1 LKAQTDIIL
10 AGGGLAGLSLAW
22 HLEKAF
28 PGRFRMRIVE
38 KETKDGNDR
47 TWCFW
52 ERSPGPFEA
61 AVAHQ
66 WQQLKVSGPGWERI
80 MPIAPYTYKMIRSAD
95 LYRLI
100 RDFLKDKPNVEV
112 VYGDIQGWE
121 DHREGV
127 LLHTHKESLEG
138 SYLFNSAIRPQVPAS
153 HPRHLLQHFKGYFIR
168 TAEDFFQPEVP
179 LFMDFRLEQ
188 EKDVRFVYILPFT
201 RREALAEFT
210 VFSPSTWPQEDY
222 VAQLKHYLSEVQG
235 IADYRILEEEFGVIP
250 MTDYPHPL
258 REGQHIMHTGTAGG
272 MTRSSTG
279 YTYLN
284 TQRQCAA
291 IVESFRQFGHPF
303 GFNDVTHPRFRF
315 YDSILLEVL
324 SRNLY
329 PGSEIFRQMFRKND
343 PVRVLDFLSEQSS
356 FHHELKLFL
365 SFPQIPFIRGFLTV
379 VRHYM
384 QFGRP

>member
-1 LKAQTDIIL
+1 MKAHTDIIL

-38 KETKDGNDR
+38 KEAKDGNDR

-52 ERSPGPFEA
+52 ESAPGPFEA
-61 AVAHQ
+61 AVAYQ

-80 MPIAPYTYKMIRSAD
+80 MTIAPYTYKMIRSAE

-121 DHREGV
+121 DRPEGV
-127 LLHTHKESLEG
+127 MLHTHKESLEG
-138 SYLFNSAIRPQVPAS
+138 SYLFNSAIRPQVPSS

-168 TAEDFFQPEVP
+168 TSEDFFQPEVP

-188 EKDVRFVYILPFT
+188 EKDVRFVYILPFSK
-201 RREALAEFT
+201 REALAEFT
-210 VFSPSTWPQEDY
+210 IFSPSIWPQEAY
-222 VAQLKHYLSEVQG
+222 ISQLENYLSQVQG
-235 IADYRILEEEFGVIP
+235 IGDYEILEEEFGVIP
-250 MTDYPHPL
+250 MTDYPHPM
-258 REGQHIMHTGTAGG
+258 RAGQHIMHTGTAGG

-291 IVESFRQFGHPF
+291 IVESFRQYGHPF
-303 GFNDVTHPRFRF
+303 GFENITPPRFQF
-315 YDSILLEVL
+315 YDSILLDVL
-324 SRNLY
+324 SQNRY
-329 PGSEIFRQMFRKND
+329 PGSEIFRHMFQKND
-343 PVRVLDFLSEQSS
+343 PALVLDFLSEKSR
-356 FHHELKLFL
+356 FHQELKLFL
-365 SFPQIPFIRGFLTV
+365 SFPQMPFIKGFLTV
-379 VRHYM
+379 ARHYF
-384 QFGRP
+384 QYGRP